1 MLGGRRKSCLNKAER
16 GSLDARRAMCWSRAF
31 LTGWVLL
38 LVQLQ
43 GSEAVPISMD
53 KTKVKEPEKTPEEP
67 PASVDTGLHYDRY
80 LREVI
85 DFLEKDQHFREKLH
99 NTDME
104 DIKQGKLAKEL
115 DFVSHNVRTKLD
127 ELKRQEVNRLRTL
140 IKAKQDLE
148 GGNEIAVDHQALLK
162 QFEYLNHMNPHT
174 FEVDDLD
181 RLIKSATKDLENYD
195 KERHEEFKKYEM
207 MKEHDRQEHL
217 KTLDDDDRKK
227 EEDHYE
233 EMRKKHADHP
243 KVNHPGSQ
251 NQLKEVWEEADG
263 LDPED
268 FDPRT
273 FFNLHDTN
281 GDGFFDEQELEA
293 LFTKELEK
301 IYDPTNEEDDM
312 VEMEEER
319 LRMREHV
326 MNEVDANKDRLVSLE
341 EFLVATKKKEFLEP
355 DSWETLEQ
363 NQAYT
368 DEEMREFEEHLTQQE
383 YDLNEKAV
391 DLQKQREELERQQEQ
406 LNAQKIELQQA
417 VEHMERLKSQKIE
430 PPPEVHVEGNAIP
443 EIHAVDNQLH
453 DDREA
458 HLQGHQPPPQN
469 PQDTP
474 QEHYEQQIQDLAQ
487 QGLPQTHQ
495 DLPPGHQEVAQ
506 GHHNL
511 P

>member
-1 MLGGRRKSCLNKAER
+1 MSWARNK
-16 GSLDARRAMCWSRAF
+16 MCRSRTA
-31 LTGWVLL
+31 LTSWLIL
-38 LVQLQ
+38 LVQLLCL
-43 GSEAVPISMD
+43 EAVPISMD
-53 KTKVKEPEKTPEEP
+53 KTKLEDTEPKAEEA

-115 DFVSHNVRTKLD
+115 DFVSHHVRTKLD
-127 ELKRQEVNRLRTL
+127 ELKRQEVSRLRTL

-148 GGNEIAVDHQALLK
+148 GGNDIAVDHQALLK

-174 FEVDDLD
+174 FEVEDLD
-181 RLIKSATKDLENYD
+181 RLIRSATNDLENFD

-207 MKEHDRQEHL
+207 LKEHDRQEHL
-217 KTLDDDDRKK
+217 KTLDEEERKK
-227 EEDHYE
+227 EEEHYD
-233 EMRKKHADHP
+233 EMKKKHADHP

-268 FDPRT
+268 FDPKT
-273 FFNLHDTN
+273 FFKLHDSN
-281 GDGFFDEQELEA
+281 GDGYFDEQELEA

-326 MNEVDANKDRLVSLE
+326 MNEVDSNKDRLVSLD

-368 DEEMREFEEHLTQQE
+368 DEEMREFEEHLVQQE
-383 YDLNEKAV
+383 EDLNQKAV
-391 DLQKQREELERQQEQ
+391 DLQKQRQELEKQQEQ
-406 LNAQKIELQQA
+406 LNAQKVELQQA
-417 VEHMERLKSQKIE
+417 VEHMERLKTLKVE
-430 PPPEVHVEGNAIP
+430 PPPEVHIEGNAIP
-443 EIHAVDNQLH
+443 EVHGYENALPP
-453 DDREA
+453 
-458 HLQGHQPPPQN
+458 GHGATSKEHQSPPQ
-469 PQDTP
+469 
-474 QEHYEQQIQDLAQ
+474 EQLEPLQAHPEGADQNQ
-487 QGLPQTHQ
+487 GQHGLPQTQHH
-495 DLPPGHQEVAQ
+495 LPPGHQEI
-506 GHHNL
+506 HRDPNS

>member
-1 MLGGRRKSCLNKAER
+1 MVAMLLPD
-16 GSLDARRAMCWSRAF
+16 SL
-31 LTGWVLL
+31 L
-38 LVQLQ
+38 
-43 GSEAVPISMD
+43 
-53 KTKVKEPEKTPEEP
+53 KEILGLKMQSINENMLHYIML
-67 PASVDTGLHYDRY
+67 DTGLHYDRY

-104 DIKQGKLAKEL
+104 DIKEGKLAKEL
-115 DFVSHNVRTKLD
+115 DFVSHHVRTKLD

-140 IKAKQDLE
+140 IKAKQDIE
-148 GGNEIAVDHQALLK
+148 GGNDIAVDHQALLK

-207 MKEHDRQEHL
+207 MKEHDRREHL
-217 KTLDDDDRKK
+217 KTLDDEERKK
-227 EEDHYE
+227 EEEHYE
-233 EMRKKHADHP
+233 EMKKKHADHP

-268 FDPRT
+268 FDPKT
-273 FFNLHDTN
+273 FFNLHDAN

-301 IYDPTNEEDDM
+301 IYDPANEEDDM

-326 MNEVDANKDRLVSLE
+326 MNEVDSNKDRLVSLD

-368 DEEMREFEEHLTQQE
+368 DEEMREFEEHLAQQE
-383 YDLNEKAV
+383 QDLNQKAV
-391 DLQKQREELERQQEQ
+391 DLQKQRDELERQQDQ

-417 VEHMERLKSQKIE
+417 VEHMERLKSQKVE
-430 PPPEVHVEGNAIP
+430 PPPEVHGEF
-443 EIHAVDNQLH
+443 QLH
-453 DDREA
+453 LFIFFLIKVKFNRLSSDNVKLCLCYR
-458 HLQGHQPPPQN
+458 GRKCYRR
-469 PQDTP
+469 DTSSRQSGASGTRCAP
-474 QEHYEQQIQDLAQ
+474 TGESCCT
-487 QGLPQTHQ
+487 P
-495 DLPPGHQEVAQ
+495 
-506 GHHNL
+506 
-511 P
+511 